1 MKANVSVPALQLT
14 VAGDNVSI
22 SGSSHSVCSTISSF
36 RDPLLASFE
45 EELLNSADKKSAKTQ
60 TSWSRT
66 RGSMCSPRLGG
77 NSNSS
82 SSRESKKQLGIS
94 ISMDSETSWMSNR
107 SNNAVQSRSVS
118 DFADTLSR
126 RIVCEAL
133 TIVYRASSSSGDF
146 DLEDVPLFVDLYS
159 SMLAVSI
166 LKSAL
171 QTADML
177 GPDWLD
183 QNRVVTWSE
192 ETNCVHYSEDDN
204 LDSSD
209 QSSSP
214 ER

>member
-94 ISMDSETSWMSNR
+94 ISMDSETSWMSNK
-107 SNNAVQSRSVS
+107 SNNTVQSKSVS
-118 DFADTLSR
+118 EYADAMSR
-126 RIVCEAL
+126 RILCEAM
-133 TIVYRASSSSGDF
+133 TVAFRASSGSGDS
-146 DLEDVPLFVDLYS
+146 DQEDVPIYLDLYS
-159 SMLAVSI
+159 SMLALSI

-171 QTADML
+171 QTTEML

-183 QNRVVTWSE
+183 QNKVVTWSE